1 MFEREITAAILA
13 VGTELTEGSTQDSH
27 GKYLAGVLAERGIT
41 TREILL
47 LPDDRNLFAAALRR
61 LAGDCD
67 LVVVTGG
74 LGPTSDDLTREVIA
88 ESAGVDLEFHEDL
101 WHEITG
107 HFAGRPVSETN
118 RKQAYVPAGFTVIPN
133 PYGTAPAFWGH
144 LGDRRGENAARTLV
158 VALPGPPRE
167 LRPLVAGQ
175 VLNLLRDQVG
185 GREPELLAGTS
196 FLLGESRL
204 EELLREVRVAGV
216 EWGTRAEQ
224 FRVAFRLRGGSAER
238 RERMFEA
245 LVARVGSMRI
255 RRGEVEAE
263 GLLLDTLRSQRLV
276 IALAESCTG
285 GLGAK
290 LLTDI
295 PGASDLVWGSFVV
308 YSNEAKQLM
317 LGVSAET
324 IRRFGAVSR
333 ETVSA
338 MTAGAL
344 EQSSAQVSYAVSGIA
359 GPGGGTAEKP
369 VGTVWI
375 GVRRR
380 EKEGIERGFLFSGDR
395 DMVRRK
401 SVVAAMLLTEGYL
414 AGREVDKDENWQYI

>member
-1 MFEREITAAILA
+1 MFEREIKAAILA

-27 GKYLAGVLAERGIT
+27 GKYLAGALAERGIT

-47 LPDDRNLFAAALRR
+47 LPDDRELFGSELRR
-61 LAGDCD
+61 LAGECD

-74 LGPTSDDLTREVIA
+74 LGPTSDDLSREVIA
-88 ESAGVDLEFHEDL
+88 ETAGVELEFHEEL
-101 WHEITG
+101 WHEIAG
-107 HFAGRPVSETN
+107 RFAGRSVSETN

-133 PYGTAPAFWGH
+133 PYGTAPAFWGRMS
-144 LGDRRGENAARTLV
+144 GGRMANGALV

-167 LRPLVAGQ
+167 LRPLVTDQ
-175 VLNLLRDQVG
+175 VLNLLRNEVG
-185 GREPELLAGTS
+185 GREPEVLAGTS
-196 FLLGESRL
+196 LLLGESML

-216 EWGTRAEQ
+216 AWGTRAEQ
-224 FRVAFRLRGGSAER
+224 FRVAFRLRGGTAVQ

-245 LVARVGSMRI
+245 LVARVGSLRI

-263 GLLLDTLRSQRLV
+263 GLLLETLRDQGVL

-295 PGASDLVWGSFVV
+295 PGASDQVWGSFVV
-308 YSNEAKQLM
+308 YSNEAKQRM
-317 LGVSAET
+317 LGVPAET

-338 MTAGAL
+338 MAAGAL
-344 EQSSAQVSYAVSGIA
+344 EHSSAQVSYAVSGIA
-359 GPGGGTAEKP
+359 GPGGGTPEKP

-380 EKEGIERGFLFSGDR
+380 EQDGCERRFLFTGDR

-414 AGREVDKDENWQYI
+414 IGREVDKDENWQYI

>member
-1 MFEREITAAILA
+1 MSEREITAAILA

-27 GKYLAGVLAERGIT
+27 GKYLAGTLAERGIV

-47 LPDDRNLFAAALRR
+47 LPDDRRLFAAALRR
-61 LAGDCD
+61 LTGECD

-88 ESAGVDLEFHEDL
+88 ESAGVDLEFHEKL
-101 WHEITG
+101 WQEISA
-107 HFAGRPVSETN
+107 HFAGRRISETN
-118 RKQAYVPAGFTVIPN
+118 RKQAYLPAGFTVIPN
-133 PYGTAPAFWGH
+133 PYGTAPAFWGRM
-144 LGDRRGENAARTLV
+144 GDRRGEKSAGALV

-167 LRPLVAGQ
+167 LRPLVTDH
-175 VLNLLRDQVG
+175 VLDLLHDQIG
-185 GREPELLAGTS
+185 GREAEILAGTS
-196 FLLGESRL
+196 FLLGESAL
-204 EELLREVRVAGV
+204 EELLREVRVAGI
-216 EWGTRAEQ
+216 EWGTRAEP
-224 FRVAFRLRGGSAER
+224 FRVAFRLRGGTAEQ
-238 RERMFEA
+238 REGMFEA
-245 LVARVGSMRI
+245 LAARVGSMRI

-263 GLLLDTLRSQRLV
+263 RLLLDTLRNNHFV

-295 PGASDLVWGSFVV
+295 PGASDQLWGSFVV
-308 YSNEAKQLM
+308 YSNEAKQRM
-317 LGVSAET
+317 LGVPEDT

-338 MTAGAL
+338 MAAGAI

-359 GPGGGTAEKP
+359 GPGGGTADKP

-375 GVRRR
+375 GVLRR
-380 EKEGIERGFLFSGDR
+380 EGVGYERRFHFSGDR

-414 AGREVDKDENWQYI
+414 MGREVDKDENWQYI